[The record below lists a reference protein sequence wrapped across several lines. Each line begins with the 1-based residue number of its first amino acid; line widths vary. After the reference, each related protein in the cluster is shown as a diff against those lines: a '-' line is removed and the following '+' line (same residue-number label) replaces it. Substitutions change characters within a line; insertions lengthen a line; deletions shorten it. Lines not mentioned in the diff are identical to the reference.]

1 MASLDEW
8 FMSVPARFDSQAAG
22 DMKATYCFKVTGEG
36 GGDYTVTIENGA
48 CKVDRC
54 IAESPDLTVTL
65 GASDM
70 AAIAA
75 GELDPTTA
83 FMTGRLQIEGDIML
97 AMKIAEVFLGK

>member
-8 FMSVPARFDSQAAG
+8 FMSVPTRFDAQAAG
-22 DMKATYCFKVTGEG
+22 DMEATYCFKITGEG
-36 GGDYTVTIENGA
+36 GGDYTVTIEKGG
-48 CKVDRC
+48 CKVERC
-54 IAESPDLTVTL
+54 VAESPDLTVTMS
-65 GASDM
+65 AADM

-75 GELDPTTA
+75 GALDPTTA